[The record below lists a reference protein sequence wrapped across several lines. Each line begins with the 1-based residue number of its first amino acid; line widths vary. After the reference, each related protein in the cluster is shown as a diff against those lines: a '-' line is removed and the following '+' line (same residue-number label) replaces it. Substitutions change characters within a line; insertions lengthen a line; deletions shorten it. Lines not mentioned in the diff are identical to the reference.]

1 MFGELETKELT
12 EENLKQL
19 QKEIKMK
26 YNMEESKY
34 SIDKPQVDLK
44 EIKKNYN
51 EEIFW
56 TVEFYIYMIFV
67 LLVISTLVIMIHNG
81 YYDDYYNCIND
92 RVIRQL

>member
-1 MFGELETKELT
+1 MVGELETKELT

-26 YNMEESKY
+26 HNIEESKY

-44 EIKKNYN
+44 EIKKNYD